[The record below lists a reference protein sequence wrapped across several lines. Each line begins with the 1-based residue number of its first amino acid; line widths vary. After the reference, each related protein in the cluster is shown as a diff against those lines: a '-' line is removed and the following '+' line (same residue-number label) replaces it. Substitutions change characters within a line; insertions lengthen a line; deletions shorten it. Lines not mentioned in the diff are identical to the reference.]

1 MLTLALNPTPT
12 PTLTQQRPA
21 TRTPD
26 VALLE
31 SLLELEGVIDRAVE
45 DALRTVLRL
54 AGMVAEAAE
63 VVPGLLHAPQT
74 PRADAAGSA
83 RTLEVA
89 SL

>member
-1 MLTLALNPTPT
+1 MLTLTLAPTPTPT
-12 PTLTQQRPA
+12 PTLQRPA

-63 VVPGLLHAPQT
+63 GVPGLLHAPQT